1 MEELISCVHCQTTLL
16 LVIFLTDGELL
27 PICASSFSASSAA
40 FLSCDE
46 IGHCNFQMG
55 SHGRTQMSLCVWLFG
70 DSFCESGI
78 LDVVK
83 YISSM
88 EICTNLN
95 VSFISTLINLNLSFE
110 RFIIQCINAHMSR
123 MECSV

>member
-1 MEELISCVHCQTTLL
+1 MFTHHCQVTLL
-16 LVIFLTDGELL
+16 LVFSLIDSELL

-46 IGHCNFQMG
+46 KRHCNFQMG

-70 DSFCESGI
+70 DSFCEPEI
-78 LDVVK
+78 LDVVE

-88 EICTNLN
+88 EICTNLD
-95 VSFISTLINLNLSFE
+95 VSLISTH
-110 RFIIQCINAHMSR
+110 IIVI
-123 MECSV
+123 

>member
-1 MEELISCVHCQTTLL
+1 MFTHHCQVTLL
-16 LVIFLTDGELL
+16 LFFSLIDSEPL

-46 IGHCNFQMG
+46 KRHCNFQMG
-55 SHGRTQMSLCVWLFG
+55 SHGRTQMSMCLVIWRFILR
-70 DSFCESGI
+70 I
-78 LDVVK
+78 LDVVE

-88 EICTNLN
+88 ETCTNLDVSLISTHIIPN
-95 VSFISTLINLNLSFE
+95 VSFE
-110 RFIIQCINAHMSR
+110 CFIIQCINAHNMRR